1 METISYKLG
10 DLSNGDF
17 ESYNVEQEALAALK
31 EAIEQGTLENIQAM
45 GEEGCPWQSEA
56 DAREAAENFF
66 YVRKDTIS
74 YDEDGDKEW
83 ENSEILS

>member
-1 METISYKLG
+1 MKTISYTVG

-17 ESYNVEQEALAALK
+17 ASYDTEPEALAALK
-31 EAIEQGTLENIQAM
+31 EAIKENTLANIEVI
-45 GEEGCPWQSEA
+45 GEEGCPWQSDD

-66 YVRKDTIS
+66 YVRKDTVS
-74 YDEDGDKEW
+74 YDEDGDVEW